1 MNAPPAPAAKPKTLG
16 IVTIIIGLSLAAM
29 TGALMKLLTGDMPP
43 LQVAWMRFVSYFIV
57 IAPFAIWRT
66 GARAWR
72 PPNPK
77 AQVLR
82 GVLLTAGN
90 ILFIYGVTGLEYADA
105 IAMIYVY
112 PFIMTLL
119 APAVLGERPGIAGW
133 LGCAGGFTGVL
144 MVARPEFSGIDIHA
158 ALVLGA
164 GCMIA
169 LQMLLNR
176 KLGVISDPFVV
187 SMWGALIPA
196 LALSCAAPFVWVS
209 IGAEQLVIVALMA
222 VTTAASQTLMILAM
236 SRAKASDLA
245 PFTYTEIASAA
256 LIALVMFGTWPDAL
270 AAAGIGLIILS
281 GVAVARAQGRLALRR
296 QQKI

>member
-1 MNAPPAPAAKPKTLG
+1 MTAPAAVSPKTLG
-16 IVTIIIGLSLAAM
+16 IVIIIAGLSMAAM
-29 TGALMKLLTGDMPP
+29 TGALMKLLTDDMPP
-43 LQVAWMRFVSYFIV
+43 LLVAWVRFVSYFLI
-57 IAPFAIWRT
+57 IAPFALRRV
-66 GARAWR
+66 GMRAWR
-72 PPNPK
+72 PPG
-77 AQVLR
+77 ARIQVLR

-90 ILFIYGVTGLEYADA
+90 ILFIYGVTGLDYADA
-105 IAMIYVY
+105 IAILYVY

-119 APAVLGERPGIAGW
+119 APMVLGERPGLVGW
-133 LGCAGGFTGVL
+133 LGCAGGFAGVL
-144 MVARPEFSGIDIHA
+144 AVARPDFGDIDTHA
-158 ALVLGA
+158 VLVFGA
-164 GCMIA
+164 GCMVA

-196 LALSCAAPFVWVS
+196 LALSFAAPFVWRP
-209 IGAEQLVIVALMA
+209 IGQEHLVIIAVMA

-256 LIALVMFGTWPDAL
+256 LIALVMFGTWPDAI
-270 AAAGIGLIILS
+270 ASAGIGLIILS
-281 GVAVARAQGRLALRR
+281 GVAVARVQGRIALRR